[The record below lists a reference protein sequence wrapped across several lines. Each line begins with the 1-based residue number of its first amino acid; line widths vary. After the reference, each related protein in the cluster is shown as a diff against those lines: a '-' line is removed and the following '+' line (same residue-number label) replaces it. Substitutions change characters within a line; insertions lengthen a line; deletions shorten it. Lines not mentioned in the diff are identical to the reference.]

1 MIPWL
6 LSTLLASVPGQ
17 GDPTG
22 RCGVACLGHLGG
34 EVVLSAAA
42 RLDEEQL
49 GLAHQVLDVAHLCHQ
64 ALDVP
69 SLVPVPSVLFSEIY
83 FLKHH

>member
-22 RCGVACLGHLGG
+22 RCRVASLGHLGG

-49 GLAHQVLDVAHLCHQ
+49 WLAHQVLDVAHLCHQ

-83 FLKHH
+83 LRHH